1 MIANKIQGIK
11 MADKK
16 RWFWDS
22 TVAEW
27 LESKSFVFAYWV
39 SDKRYFPIQTE
50 DNQWST
56 VTDED
61 KSPNNCLLEIVPVQ
75 EKPAKKKRPIK
86 KTSAKKP
93 PTKKNW
99 NY

>member
-1 MIANKIQGIK
+1 MITNKIQGIK

-27 LESKSFVFAYWV
+27 LESKTFVFAYWV
-39 SDKRYFPIQTE
+39 SDKRYPIVTE
-50 DNQWST
+50 NSTDIHNWST
-56 VTDED
+56 VTVED
-61 KSPNNCLLEIVPVQ
+61 KSPNNIEIVPVQ

-93 PTKKNW
+93 RTTS
-99 NY
+99 